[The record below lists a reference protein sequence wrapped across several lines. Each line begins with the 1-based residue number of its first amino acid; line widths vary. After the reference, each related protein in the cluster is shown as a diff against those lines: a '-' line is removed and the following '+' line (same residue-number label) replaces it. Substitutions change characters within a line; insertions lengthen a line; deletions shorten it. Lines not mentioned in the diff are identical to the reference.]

1 LGGIILDKEKIFNFI
16 SKHRYISLF
25 VLALI
30 VFFVFPY
37 KAITGLSVLFLIGTI
52 VLGIVFIFKRKD
64 KHSTSYGKFKK
75 ALIAFSILFI
85 ATFPAMVSKTPDT
98 STNSSSKTTAVAHK
112 TKHHN
117 KKHHQSKKETA
128 AAKESKKAEQESL
141 ALVSSQ
147 AKAKQSSRAASES
160 ASLASESSKM
170 ESESIASSMSESSS
184 LAASSSSAAGSKAAA
199 SSSKTAAS
207 LAASQS
213 AASSSAASVATA
225 NTNTTNTNTVS
236 TGQGQ
241 IIGDSRSHIY
251 HVPGQATYHLN
262 PANAV
267 YFSTEAQAQA
277 AGYRKSLR

>member
-1 LGGIILDKEKIFNFI
+1 M
-16 SKHRYISLF
+16 F

-98 STNSSSKTTAVAHK
+98 STNFSSKTTAVAHK

-117 KKHHQSKKETA
+117 KKHHKSKKETA

-160 ASLASESSKM
+160 ASLASESSKI

-184 LAASSSSAAGSKAAA
+184 LAASSSSAAA

>member
-1 LGGIILDKEKIFNFI
+1 MDKEKIFNFI

-112 TKHHN
+112 TKHH
-117 KKHHQSKKETA
+117 KSKKETA
-128 AAKESKKAEQESL
+128 AAKESKKAKQESL

-184 LAASSSSAAGSKAAA
+184 LAASSSSAAASKAAA